1 MEQMS
6 FRKKFVTSIQ
16 KIKITMIKNV
26 STINVFQEDGIKFKM
41 PKRKKHRKGVSLACT
56 SF

>member
-6 FRKKFVTSIQ
+6 FRKKFVTSIR

-26 STINVFQEDGIKFKM
+26 STINVFQEDGIKFKL
-41 PKRKKHRKGVSLACT
+41 PKRKKHRNGVSLACT

>member
-16 KIKITMIKNV
+16 KIKITMINV

-41 PKRKKHRKGVSLACT
+41 PKRKKHRKGVSLART